1 MSSDSEKLMNQ
12 KSDSEKGKS
21 SASLFSMNE
30 RAAQAFTEI
39 AEYLELKGEN
49 PFKIKAYV
57 KASRVLRDLS
67 DDLQELQARGEL
79 RSIPGVG
86 KAIADKLES
95 FLETGSIPQLEE
107 LKREIPAGLVEIAS
121 LPGLGAKKT
130 VLLHRELGV
139 SSLLDLKAA
148 CLEDRVET
156 VKGFSKKSQEKFLA
170 LVEKAL
176 SSEVAFV
183 KSRLE
188 EWAHQTLERLQGV
201 AGLEEAL
208 LVGDVRRKCP
218 FSDRLELLLS
228 CRDEELARREVQA
241 RMGGAGVAVREQ
253 GDGFIVFHPSACPI
267 HLIFCSSQEKAWKT
281 LLHTGPANFVDE
293 LCKRGGIS
301 APPLD
306 CEERQIFSQAKLNF
320 VPPELRERLDPWACR
335 TELLEVGSVV
345 GNLHAHTT
353 WSDGKHS
360 LEEMVSTAIAEG
372 HQYFGVTDHSR
383 SLVITNG
390 LTIERLQAQ
399 GREIGE
405 LDARLKEIKVFRS
418 VECDILEEGD
428 LDYPLEVLQA
438 LDYVVVAV
446 HSFFHL
452 SPVEM
457 TERLLKG
464 VSHPLA
470 RIFAHPTGRK
480 LPKRDGYVADWARVF
495 EQCAESQVAVEI
507 NASPW
512 RLDISE
518 ELLELALSKGC
529 LISINTDAHSIS
541 EFGNLK
547 HGVDMARRV
556 ALDPDRVINT
566 WPLER
571 LKAWFESGKLS
582 P

>member
-1 MSSDSEKLMNQ
+1 MNQ
-12 KSDSEKGKS
+12 ASDLEKGKS
-21 SASLFSMNE
+21 STSLFSMNE

-57 KASRVLRDLS
+57 KASRVLRDLP
-67 DDLQELQARGEL
+67 DDLQELQLRGEL

-95 FLETGSIPQLEE
+95 FLETGSIPQLED
-107 LKREIPAGLVEIAS
+107 LKREIPAGLVDIAS

-139 SSLLDLKAA
+139 SSLLDLQVA
-148 CLEDRVET
+148 CLESRVET

-170 LVEKAL
+170 LVEKSL
-176 SSEVAFV
+176 SSEVVFV

-188 EWAHQTLERLQGV
+188 EWAEQTLERLQGGP
-201 AGLEEAL
+201 GLDEAL
-208 LVGDVRRKCP
+208 LVGEVRRKRPC
-218 FSDRLELLLS
+218 SERLELLLA
-228 CRDEELARREVQA
+228 CHDEKSARQEVQA
-241 RMGGAGVAVREQ
+241 RMGGAGVVEREQ
-253 GDGFIVFHPSACPI
+253 GDGFIVLHPSGCPI
-267 HLIFCSSQEKAWKT
+267 HLIFCSSKEKAWKT
-281 LLHTGPANFVDE
+281 LLHTGPATFVDE
-293 LCKRGGIS
+293 LCQRGGIS
-301 APPLD
+301 APLLD
-306 CEERQIFSQAKLNF
+306 CREEEIFSQGKLAF
-320 VPPELRERLDPWACR
+320 IPPELRERSDPWACR
-335 TELLEVGSVV
+335 AELLEVGSVV

-353 WSDGKHS
+353 WSDGKHD
-360 LEEMVSTAIAEG
+360 LEEMVATAIAAG

-383 SLVITNG
+383 SLVLTNG

-399 GREIGE
+399 GCEIDE
-405 LDARLKEIKVFRS
+405 LDARLDSIKIFRS
-418 VECDILEEGD
+418 VECDILEQGD
-428 LDYPLEVLQA
+428 LDYPLEVLQG

-452 SPVEM
+452 NMAEM

-470 RIFAHPTGRK
+470 RILAHPTGRK
-480 LPKRDGYVADWARVF
+480 FPRRDGYQADWARVF
-495 EQCAESQVAVEI
+495 EQCATSQVAVEI

-518 ELLELALSKGC
+518 ELLDLALSKGC
-529 LISINTDAHSIS
+529 LISINTDAHSVS
-541 EFGNLK
+541 EFGNLR

-566 WPLER
+566 WPLDR
-571 LKAWFESGKLS
+571 LKAWFETAKLS
-582 P
+582 T